1 LISEETTMLKET
13 GTLLLCAAL
22 VTTGCASAP
31 RQASALAPRQ
41 GSGQAPRQGSAQA
54 APAHVDTATMSEYV
68 QKLPAGSRV
77 RVEQSN
83 GQVIKGTLMKATAD
97 EIVVQKNTRNPETPV
112 TIPTAQIARVTL
124 DSGSSTGKT
133 VGIAVAT
140 GVGATF
146 GVLLLLAALLGG
158 D

>member
-1 LISEETTMLKET
+1 MLKHVT
-13 GTLLLCAAL
+13 SLLLCAAL
-22 VTTGCASAP
+22 ATSGCASAAGARP
-31 RQASALAPRQ
+31 QASP
-41 GSGQAPRQGSAQA
+41 
-54 APAHVDTATMSEYV
+54 VDPATMSDYV
-68 QKLPAGSRV
+68 QKLAAGSRV

-83 GQVIKGTLMKATAD
+83 GRLIKGTLMKATAD
-97 EIVVQKNTRNPETPV
+97 DIVVQTNTRTPEAPV
-112 TIPTAQIARVTL
+112 TIPMAQVARVTL

-146 GVLLLLAALLGG
+146 GVLLLLAALLG

>member
-1 LISEETTMLKET
+1 MTMLKQT
-13 GTLLLCAAL
+13 IALLLCAA
-22 VTTGCASAP
+22 VATTGCASAGGIRAAQP
-31 RQASALAPRQ
+31 SGQ
-41 GSGQAPRQGSAQA
+41 GSGQASA
-54 APAHVDTATMSEYV
+54 PVDTATMSEYV
-68 QKLPAGSRV
+68 QKLPTGSRV
-77 RVEQSN
+77 RVERSN
-83 GQVIKGTLMKATAD
+83 GQLIKGTLMKATPD

-112 TIPTAQIARVTL
+112 TVPMAQIARVTL

>member
-1 LISEETTMLKET
+1 MLKQT
-13 GTLLLCAAL
+13 IALLLCIAL
-22 VTTGCASAP
+22 ATTGCASARGP
-31 RQASALAPRQ
+31 RAAQAPRQ
-41 GSGQAPRQGSAQA
+41 GSGQTPA
-54 APAHVDTATMSEYV
+54 APVDTATMSEYV

-77 RVEQSN
+77 RVERSN
-83 GQVIKGTLMKATAD
+83 GQLIKGTLMKATPD

>member
-1 LISEETTMLKET
+1 MLKRT
-13 GTLLLCAAL
+13 IAVLLCAAL
-22 VTTGCASAP
+22 VTSGCASAAGP
-31 RQASALAPRQ
+31 RAAHAPRQ
-41 GSGQAPRQGSAQA
+41 GSEQAPA
-54 APAHVDTATMSEYV
+54 APVDTATMSAYV

-77 RVEQSN
+77 RVERSN
-83 GQVIKGTLMKATAD
+83 GQTIKGTLMKTTPD
-97 EIVVQKNTRNPETPV
+97 EIVVQKNTRNPEAPV
-112 TIPTAQIARVTL
+112 TIPIAQIARVTL

-133 VGIAVAT
+133 VGIAVAV